1 MTNIPDT
8 IRLYKGE
15 EHGVVIEKENF
26 NESMFYAQYNKAYSI
41 LQDMMARNA
50 AIIKEKAPTITMT
63 PNIIAFCGD
72 RGEGKTSCMES
83 FTQKI
88 KNEEKLSLAFM
99 DLIDPAFFDN
109 DHNVVELILGLLY
122 KNFVKIV
129 GEMKEETEDEVENRE
144 SPEMYDNLEKEVSTL
159 FQRARLCL
167 RNMAEGKERMFDPLE
182 QLSVM
187 VSGMS
192 LHERIEELFEKY
204 LEWVGGKTGAKQC
217 LIIRIDDIDLNM
229 EGAYEML
236 EGLRIYLN
244 NPRCI
249 ILMSAKIDQLQK
261 VVAEGLIK
269 QMKEP
274 EKFDTNAMALR
285 YIIKVIPV
293 GRQVNM
299 PKVYDVCNKK
309 LEIYSSRE
317 DKDPKKYLSV
327 KDAVVRMTFIKTR
340 FLFYNSKG
348 SVSLIIPNN
357 LRSLRHL
364 LGMLD
369 GMPDFVEREVSSEN
383 MQTFTYYLFH
393 TWTEQLTE
401 GHKAFATRLVSEQN
415 LIGLNKIVVN
425 YLAQYIS
432 EEKKTEEYKDIV
444 NPSVANYNVSVGD
457 VLAIL
462 DFLDRITTEQP
473 LKMLLFF
480 VRSFYSIKLFES
492 YDVLTDSVKYP
503 KEVKENVGEIYRT
516 DQLFKQTS
524 LLQRIINGSY
534 FSYMPGDL
542 LPRISDGKQSRDYK
556 VINGRKLNEV
566 IREIGAGIKN
576 SSKKELT
583 TEFVMDFRLAE
594 YFALC
599 VRRFVGYDQTDS
611 FYRKDKDD
619 AMPYHLTSFSGQNY
633 YYVFDALMPFVTVTD
648 VKAAYNRFSL
658 IGEGV
663 WYEFALNH
671 EWSLLRQMMDHVRKK
686 EINEGFEKWEGKK
699 VEDFKDDDFKY
710 PISRLLSNGS
720 IRNAEVHSAVF
731 EGIKSR
737 RYANYS
743 SSNRNVLR
751 KFYLDIVNSRMSTY
765 EKEANK
771 ENSYVIKFS
780 FLEAFADLLSEVNDT
795 EFDAVFLVPTQESK
809 KATVQQKGI
818 IDPVLF
824 KISVNQNTMWARKT
838 FAKLEY
844 KDNDIYIGAVVKIDL
859 KEKCPEWYGRLAP
872 EAWNKMFYDKR
883 QHRGETVFKKLGEM
897 RQVLESKEK

>member
-1 MTNIPDT
+1 MSNSTVPDT
-8 IRLYKGE
+8 IKLYKGE
-15 EHGVVIEKENF
+15 EHGVVIETGDFDN
-26 NESMFYAQYNKAYSI
+26 SMFYAQYKKAYDI
-41 LQDMMARNA
+41 LKDMMARNME
-50 AIIKEKAPTITMT
+50 IIWNEEKTITMT

-88 KNEEKLSLAFM
+88 MYETSLSLEFM
-99 DLIDPAFFDN
+99 DLIDPVFFDN

-122 KNFVKIV
+122 KKYNETLKEFEKN
-129 GEMKEETEDEVENRE
+129 KEEFDKNE
-144 SPEMYDNLEKEVSTL
+144 LERKTALAKDLSTL

-187 VSGMS
+187 MSGMS
-192 LHERIEELFEKY
+192 LHERIEELFAKY
-204 LEWVGGKTGAKQC
+204 LEWCDNNVC

-236 EGLRIYLN
+236 EDLRIYLN

-261 VVAEGLIK
+261 VVAEGLTK
-269 QMKEP
+269 QMKDP
-274 EKFDTNAMALR
+274 EKFDANAMALR
-285 YIIKVIPV
+285 YIIKVIPI

-309 LEIYSSRE
+309 LEIYSSRN
-317 DKDPKKYLSV
+317 DRHPQKYLSV
-327 KDAVVRMTFIKTR
+327 KDAVVRMIFIKTR

-364 LGMLD
+364 IGMLD
-369 GMPDFVEREVSSEN
+369 VMPDFEGRNVSSEN
-383 MQTFTYYLFH
+383 MQTFIYYLFH
-393 TWTEQLTE
+393 TWTEQLE
-401 GHKAFATRLVSEQN
+401 KDHRLFAARLVSEQN
-415 LIGLNKIVVN
+415 LIELNKIVVH

-432 EEKKTEEYKDIV
+432 EEKKQEDYKDIV

-457 VLAIL
+457 VMAVL
-462 DFLDRITTEQP
+462 DFLDRITTEQT

-480 VRSFYSIKLFES
+480 VRSFYSIKLFEA
-492 YDVLTDSVKYP
+492 YDVLTDEVKNP

-524 LLQRIINGSY
+524 MLQRIINGAY
-534 FSYMPGDL
+534 FAYMPGDL
-542 LPRISDGKQSRDYK
+542 LPRMSDGKQARDYK
-556 VINGRKLNEV
+556 VIDGKKLNELISEV
-566 IREIGAGIKN
+566 DKGIKN
-576 SSKKELT
+576 SYKSDIYPPQ
-583 TEFVMDFRLAE
+583 DFILKFKLAE

-599 VRRFVGYDQTDS
+599 VRRFVASDQTDS

-619 AMPYHLTSFSGQNY
+619 AIPFHLTSFSGQNY
-633 YYVFDALMPFVTVTD
+633 YYVFDALMPFVAVTD
-648 VKAAYNRFSL
+648 VKAAYNRFVK
-658 IGEGV
+658 IDEGK

-686 EINEGFEKWEGKK
+686 EIEEGFEEWQGKT
-699 VEDFKDDDFKY
+699 VDDFKGEDFRY
-710 PISRLLSNGS
+710 PKCRLLSNGA
-720 IRNAEVHSAVF
+720 IRNAEVYSAVF

-737 RYANYS
+737 RYANYDS
-743 SSNRNVLR
+743 ANRKALR

-780 FLEAFADLLSEVNDT
+780 FLEAFADLLNEVSDAD
-795 EFDAVFLVPTQESK
+795 FDAIFVIPSQESK
-809 KATVQQKGI
+809 KSTFTPKDI
-818 IDPVLF
+818 TDPVLLR
-824 KISVNQNTMWARKT
+824 INVNQNTMWARKT

-844 KDNDIYIGAVVKIDL
+844 KLDDIYVGAVVKMDL
-859 KEKCPEWYGRLAP
+859 KEKCPEWYRKLAP

-883 QHRGETVFKKLGEM
+883 QHRGDTVFRKLGEM
-897 RQVLESKEK
+897 RHLLEPKDGK

>member
-1 MTNIPDT
+1 MIVPDT
-8 IRLYKGE
+8 IKLYKGE
-15 EHGVVIEKENF
+15 EHGVVIEKKDF
-26 NESMFYAQYNKAYSI
+26 HESMFYAQYNKAYDI
-41 LQDMMARNA
+41 LKDMMSRNSE
-50 AIIKEKAPTITMT
+50 IIRKKDKTITMT

-88 KNEEKLSLAFM
+88 MDDSSLSLAFM

-122 KNFVKIV
+122 KSFVEK
-129 GEMKEETEDEVENRE
+129 EKENEEHKEEWD
-144 SPEMYDNLEKEVSTL
+144 KEELDKKTALAQELSTL

-167 RNMAEGKERMFDPLE
+167 RNMAEGKERMYDPLE

-187 VSGMS
+187 MSGMS
-192 LHERIEELFEKY
+192 LHERIEELFAKY
-204 LEWVGGKTGAKQC
+204 LKWCDNKEC

-261 VVAEGLIK
+261 VVAEGLTK
-269 QMKEP
+269 QMKDP

-285 YIIKVIPV
+285 YIIKVIPI

-309 LEIYSSRE
+309 LEIYSSRA
-317 DKDPKKYLSV
+317 DQNPKKYLSV
-327 KDAVVRMTFIKTR
+327 KDAVVRMIFIKTR

-364 LGMLD
+364 IGMLD
-369 GMPDFVEREVSSEN
+369 VMDDFDSRDVSSEN
-383 MQTFTYYLFH
+383 MQTFSYYLFH
-393 TWTEQLTE
+393 TWTEQLE
-401 GHKAFATRLVSEQN
+401 KDHRLFAARLVVEQN
-415 LIGLNKIVVN
+415 LIELNKIVVH

-432 EEKKTEEYKDIV
+432 DEKKQEDYKDIV

-457 VLAIL
+457 VMAVL
-462 DFLDRITTEQP
+462 DFLDRITTEQT

-480 VRSFYSIKLFES
+480 VRSFYSIKLFEA
-492 YDVLTDSVKYP
+492 YDVLTDEVRNH
-503 KEVKENVGEIYRT
+503 KEEKENVGEIYRT

-524 LLQRIINGSY
+524 LLQRIINGAY
-534 FSYMPGDL
+534 FAYMPGDL
-542 LPRISDGKQSRDYK
+542 LPRMSDGKQARDYK
-556 VINGRKLNEV
+556 VIDGKKLNEL
-566 IREIGAGIKN
+566 IREVDKGIKN
-576 SSKKELT
+576 SNKNDIYPPQDFIKK
-583 TEFVMDFRLAE
+583 FKLAE

-599 VRRFVGYDQTDS
+599 VRKFVASDQTDN

-619 AMPYHLTSFSGQNY
+619 ALPFHLTSFSGQNY
-633 YYVFDALMPFVTVTD
+633 YYVFDALMPFVTVID
-648 VKAAYNRFSL
+648 VKAAYNRFVR
-658 IGEGV
+658 IDEGK

-686 EINEGFEKWEGKK
+686 EIDEGFKGWQGKNVK
-699 VEDFKDDDFKY
+699 DFKDEDYRY
-710 PISRLLSNGS
+710 PKCRLLSNGS

-737 RYANYS
+737 RYANYES
-743 SSNRNVLR
+743 ANRKTLR
-751 KFYLDIVNSRMSTY
+751 RFYLDIVNSRMSTY
-765 EKEANK
+765 EKKANK

-780 FLEAFADLLSEVNDT
+780 FLEAFADLLNEVSDAD
-795 EFDAVFLVPTQESK
+795 FDAIFVMPSQESK
-809 KATVQQKGI
+809 KSTFNPKDVT
-818 IDPVLF
+818 DPVLQ
-824 KISVNQNTMWARKT
+824 KLYENQNAMWARQT

-844 KDNDIYIGAVVKIDL
+844 KGDDIYMGAVVKKDL
-859 KEKCPEWYGRLAP
+859 KNKYPEWYGRLAP

-883 QHRGETVFKKLGEM
+883 QHRGDTVFRKLGEM
-897 RQVLESKEK
+897 RHLLEYKD

>member
-1 MTNIPDT
+1 
-8 IRLYKGE
+8 
-15 EHGVVIEKENF
+15 
-26 NESMFYAQYNKAYSI
+26 MFYAQYNKASDI
-41 LQDMMARNA
+41 LKDMMSRNLE
-50 AIIKEKAPTITMT
+50 IIRKEEKTITMT

-88 KNEEKLSLAFM
+88 MDDSSLSLAFM

-122 KNFVKIV
+122 RKFVETKKEFEKN
-129 GEMKEETEDEVENRE
+129 KEECAEDELERKNALENE
-144 SPEMYDNLEKEVSTL
+144 LSTL

-187 VSGMS
+187 MSGMS
-192 LHERIEELFEKY
+192 LHERIEELFAKY
-204 LEWVGGKTGAKQC
+204 LEWCDNKEC

-244 NPRCI
+244 NPWCI

-261 VVAEGLIK
+261 VVAEGLTK
-269 QMKEP
+269 QMKDP
-274 EKFDTNAMALR
+274 EKFDANAMALR
-285 YIIKVIPV
+285 YIIKVIPI

-309 LEIYSSRE
+309 LEIYSTRV
-317 DKDPKKYLSV
+317 DLNPKKYLSV
-327 KDAVVRMTFIKTR
+327 KDAVVRMIFIKTR

-364 LGMLD
+364 IGMLD
-369 GMPDFVEREVSSEN
+369 VMDDFDSRNVSSEN

-393 TWTEQLTE
+393 TWTEQLE
-401 GHKAFATRLVSEQN
+401 KDHRLFAARLVGEQN
-415 LIGLNKIVVN
+415 LIELNKIVVN

-432 EEKKTEEYKDIV
+432 DEKKQEDYKDIV

-457 VLAIL
+457 VMAVL
-462 DFLDRITTEQP
+462 DFLDRITTEHT

-480 VRSFYSIKLFES
+480 VRSFYSIKLFEA
-492 YDVLTDSVKYP
+492 YDVLTDEVRNPKGVKGD
-503 KEVKENVGEIYRT
+503 VGEIYRT

-524 LLQRIINGSY
+524 LLQRIVNGAY
-534 FSYMPGDL
+534 FAYMPGDL
-542 LPRISDGKQSRDYK
+542 LPRMSDGKQARDYK
-556 VINGRKLNEV
+556 VIDGKKLNEL
-566 IREIGAGIKN
+566 IREVDKGIKN
-576 SSKKELT
+576 SYKNDIYPPQDFIKK
-583 TEFVMDFRLAE
+583 FKLAE

-599 VRRFVGYDQTDS
+599 VRKFVSSDQTDN

-619 AMPYHLTSFSGQNY
+619 AIPFHLTSFSGQNY

-648 VKAAYNRFSL
+648 VKAAYNRFVR
-658 IGEGV
+658 IEDGK

-671 EWSLLRQMMDHVRKK
+671 EWSLLRQMMDHVRKR
-686 EINEGFEKWEGKK
+686 EIGEGFKEWKGKP
-699 VEDFKDDDFKY
+699 VEDFKDEDYRY
-710 PISRLLSNGS
+710 PKCRLLSNGS

-737 RYANYS
+737 RYANYES
-743 SSNRNVLR
+743 ANRKTLR
-751 KFYLDIVNSRMSTY
+751 RFYLDIVNSRMSTY
-765 EKEANK
+765 EK
-771 ENSYVIKFS
+771 
-780 FLEAFADLLSEVNDT
+780 
-795 EFDAVFLVPTQESK
+795 
-809 KATVQQKGI
+809 
-818 IDPVLF
+818 
-824 KISVNQNTMWARKT
+824 
-838 FAKLEY
+838 
-844 KDNDIYIGAVVKIDL
+844 
-859 KEKCPEWYGRLAP
+859 
-872 EAWNKMFYDKR
+872 
-883 QHRGETVFKKLGEM
+883 
-897 RQVLESKEK
+897 

>member
-1 MTNIPDT
+1 MSNSTVPDT
-8 IRLYKGE
+8 IKLYKGE
-15 EHGVVIEKENF
+15 EHGVVIETEDFDK
-26 NESMFYAQYNKAYSI
+26 SMFYAQYNKAYDI
-41 LQDMMARNA
+41 LKDMMDRNMEV
-50 AIIKEKAPTITMT
+50 IRKEEKTITMT

-88 KNEEKLSLAFM
+88 KQDISLSLAFM

-109 DHNVVELILGLLY
+109 NHNVVELILGLLY
-122 KNFVKIV
+122 KNFVEKEKEI
-129 GEMKEETEDEVENRE
+129 EEYKEEWDKEE
-144 SPEMYDNLEKEVSTL
+144 LEKKTALAKELSTL

-187 VSGMS
+187 MSGMS
-192 LHERIEELFEKY
+192 LHERIEELFAKY
-204 LEWVGGKTGAKQC
+204 LEWCDNNDC

-236 EGLRIYLN
+236 ECLRIYLN
-244 NPRCI
+244 NPMCI

-261 VVAEGLIK
+261 VVAEGLTK
-269 QMKEP
+269 QMKDP

-285 YIIKVIPV
+285 YIIKVIPI

-309 LEIYSSRE
+309 LEIYSSRN
-317 DKDPKKYLSV
+317 DGTPKKYLSV
-327 KDAVVRMTFIKTR
+327 KDAVVRMIFIKTR

-364 LGMLD
+364 IGMLD
-369 GMPDFVEREVSSEN
+369 VMDDFERRETSSEN

-393 TWTEQLTE
+393 TWTEQLE
-401 GHKAFATRLVSEQN
+401 KDHRLFAARLVGEQN
-415 LIGLNKIVVN
+415 MIELNKIVVH

-432 EEKKTEEYKDIV
+432 DEKKQDDYKDIV

-457 VLAIL
+457 VMAVL
-462 DFLDRITTEQP
+462 DFLDKITTEHT

-480 VRSFYSIKLFES
+480 VRSFYSIKLFEA
-492 YDVLTDSVKYP
+492 YDVLTDEVRDP
-503 KEVKENVGEIYRT
+503 KDVKENVGEIYRT

-524 LLQRIINGSY
+524 LLQRIINGAY
-534 FSYMPGDL
+534 FAYMPGDL
-542 LPRISDGKQSRDYK
+542 MPRMSDGKQARDYK
-556 VINGRKLNEV
+556 VIDGKKLNEL
-566 IREIGAGIKN
+566 IRDVDKGIKDSYKN
-576 SSKKELT
+576 DVYPPL
-583 TEFVMDFRLAE
+583 DFIRKLKLAE

-599 VRRFVGYDQTDS
+599 VRRFVASDQTDN
-611 FYRKDKDD
+611 FFRKDKDD
-619 AMPYHLTSFSGQNY
+619 AIPFHLTSFSGQNY

-648 VKAAYNRFSL
+648 VKAAYNRFAR
-658 IGEGV
+658 IDEGK

-671 EWSLLRQMMDHVRKK
+671 EWSLLRQMMDHVRRK
-686 EINEGFEKWEGKK
+686 EIEEGFEEWQGKAVGDFK
-699 VEDFKDDDFKY
+699 GEDFRY
-710 PISRLLSNGS
+710 PKCRLLSNGS

-737 RYANYS
+737 RYANYDS
-743 SSNRNVLR
+743 ANRKALR

-780 FLEAFADLLSEVNDT
+780 FLEAFADLLNEVSDAD
-795 EFDAVFLVPTQESK
+795 FDAIFVIPSQESK
-809 KATVQQKGI
+809 KSTFTPKDI
-818 IDPVLF
+818 TDPVLLR
-824 KISVNQNTMWARKT
+824 INVNQNTMWARKT
-838 FAKLEY
+838 FAMLEY
-844 KDNDIYIGAVVKIDL
+844 KLDDIYVGAVVKMDL
-859 KEKCPEWYGRLAP
+859 KEKCPEWYRKLAP

-883 QHRGETVFKKLGEM
+883 QYRGDTVFRKLGEM
-897 RQVLESKEK
+897 RHLLEPKDGK

>member
-1 MTNIPDT
+1 MTIVPNT

-15 EHGVVIEKENF
+15 EHGVVIEKKDYD
-26 NESMFYAQYNKAYSI
+26 ESMFYAQYNKAYSI
-41 LQDMMARNA
+41 LKDMMERNYT
-50 AIIKEKAPTITMT
+50 IIEEEADTITMT

-83 FTQKI
+83 FVEKI
-88 KNEEKLSLAFM
+88 KYDGSLSLAFM

-122 KNFVKIV
+122 KNFV
-129 GEMKEETEDEVENRE
+129 ETVKKQAE
-144 SPEMYDNLEKEVSTL
+144 EKEDNTDEEEFEKEDAKVKELSTL

-192 LHERIEELFEKY
+192 LHERIEELFAKY
-204 LEWVGGKTGAKQC
+204 LEWCENKQC

-236 EGLRIYLN
+236 ESLRIYLN

-261 VVAEGLIK
+261 VVAEGLTK

-285 YIIKVIPV
+285 YIIKVIPI

-317 DKDPKKYLSV
+317 DKTPKKYLSV

-340 FLFYNSKG
+340 FLFYNSRG
-348 SVSLIIPNN
+348 SVSPIIPNN

-369 GMPDFVEREVSSEN
+369 GMPDFNGRDASNEN
-383 MQTFTYYLFH
+383 MQAFTYYLFH
-393 TWTEQLTE
+393 TWTEQLE
-401 GHKAFATRLVSEQN
+401 KDHKEFVARLVGEQN
-415 LIGLNKIVVN
+415 LIALNKIVVN

-432 EEKKTEEYKDIV
+432 EEKKLDEYKDIV

-457 VLAIL
+457 VMAIL
-462 DFLDRITTEQP
+462 DFLDKITTEQP

-480 VRSFYSIKLFES
+480 VRSFYSIKLYET

-524 LLQRIINGSY
+524 LLQRIINGAY

-542 LPRISDGKQSRDYK
+542 LPRMSDGKQSRDYK
-556 VINGRKLNEV
+556 VINGKKLNEM
-566 IREIGAGIKN
+566 IREIGVGIRN
-576 SSKKELT
+576 SSKKKGELT
-583 TEFVMDFRLAE
+583 TDFIMDFRLAE

-599 VRRFVGYDQTDS
+599 VRRFVAYDQTDS

-619 AMPYHLTSFSGQNY
+619 AMPYHLTPFSGQNY

-648 VKAAYNRFSL
+648 VKAAYNRFSQ
-658 IGEGV
+658 IDEGV

-671 EWSLLRQMMDHVRKK
+671 EWSLLRQMMEHVREK
-686 EINEGFEKWEGKK
+686 ETNEGFEEWKGKK
-699 VEDFKDDDFKY
+699 VDDFKDDGFKY
-710 PISRLLSNGS
+710 PICRLLSNGS

-737 RYANYS
+737 RYANYG

-780 FLEAFADLLSEVNDT
+780 FLEAFADLLSKVNDT
-795 EFDAVFLVPTQESK
+795 EFDTIFLIPTQESK
-809 KATVQQKGI
+809 KATVQPKDLT
-818 IDPVLF
+818 DPLLL
-824 KISVNQNTMWARKT
+824 KINVNQNTMWARKT
-838 FAKLEY
+838 FVKLEY
-844 KDNDIYIGAVVKIDL
+844 KDNDIYVGAVVKMDL
-859 KEKCPEWYGRLAP
+859 KEKCLEWYERLAP

-883 QHRGETVFKKLGEM
+883 QHRGDTVFRKLGEM
-897 RQVLESKEK
+897 RHLLEPKDGK

>member
-1 MTNIPDT
+1 MSNSTVPDT
-8 IRLYKGE
+8 IKLYKGE
-15 EHGVVIEKENF
+15 EHGVVVEAKGF
-26 NESMFYAQYNKAYSI
+26 DESMFYAQYNKANNI
-41 LQDMMARNA
+41 LKDMMNRNSE
-50 AIIKEKAPTITMT
+50 IIRQKEKTITMT

-83 FTQKI
+83 FTQMIKI
-88 KNEEKLSLAFM
+88 DASQSLAFM

-122 KNFVKIV
+122 KNFVETEKDN
-129 GEMKEETEDEVENRE
+129 EDHKEEWENE
-144 SPEMYDNLEKEVSTL
+144 KLEKKTSLARELSSL

-187 VSGMS
+187 MSGMS
-192 LHERIEELFEKY
+192 LHERIEELFAKY
-204 LEWVGGKTGAKQC
+204 LEWCENKDC

-236 EGLRIYLN
+236 EDLRIYLN

-261 VVAEGLIK
+261 VVAEGLTK
-269 QMKEP
+269 QMKAP

-285 YIIKVIPV
+285 YIIKVIPI

-309 LEIYSSRE
+309 LEIYNSRA

-327 KDAVVRMTFIKTR
+327 KDAVVRMIFIKTR
-340 FLFYNSKG
+340 YLFYNSKG

-364 LGMLD
+364 IGMLD
-369 GMPDFVEREVSSEN
+369 MMPDFESRDTSSEN
-383 MQTFTYYLFH
+383 MQTFTNYLFH
-393 TWTEQLTE
+393 TWTEQLE
-401 GHKAFATRLVSEQN
+401 KEHRLFAARLVGEQN
-415 LIGLNKIVVN
+415 LIELNKIVVN

-432 EEKKTEEYKDIV
+432 DEKKQEDYKDIV

-457 VLAIL
+457 VMAVL
-462 DFLDRITTEQP
+462 DFLDRITTEQT

-480 VRSFYSIKLFES
+480 VRSFYSIKLFEV
-492 YDVLTDSVKYP
+492 YDVLTDEVRNP
-503 KEVKENVGEIYRT
+503 KDIKENVGEIYRS

-524 LLQRIINGSY
+524 LLQRIVNGAY
-534 FSYMPGDL
+534 FAYMPGDL
-542 LPRISDGKQSRDYK
+542 LPRMSDGKQARDFK
-556 VINGRKLNEV
+556 VIDGKKLNEL
-566 IREIGAGIKN
+566 IREVDKGIKN
-576 SSKKELT
+576 TYKNDVYPPLAFIQK
-583 TEFVMDFRLAE
+583 FKLAE

-599 VRRFVGYDQTDS
+599 VRRFVASDQTDN

-619 AMPYHLTSFSGQNY
+619 AIPFHLTSFSGQNF

-648 VKAAYNRFSL
+648 VKAAYNRFTR
-658 IGEGV
+658 IDEGK
-663 WYEFALNH
+663 WYEFALHH

-686 EINEGFEKWEGKK
+686 EINEGFKEWQGKT
-699 VEDFKDDDFKY
+699 VEDFRGEDFRY
-710 PISRLLSNGS
+710 PICRLLSNGA

-737 RYANYS
+737 RFANYGS
-743 SSNRNVLR
+743 GNRNALY

-780 FLEAFADLLSEVNDT
+780 FLEAFADMLNEVSDAD
-795 EFDAVFLVPTQESK
+795 FDAIFVAPLQENK
-809 KATVQQKGI
+809 KSNYNPKGVT
-818 IDPVLF
+818 DPVLL
-824 KISVNQNTMWARKT
+824 KINVNQNIMWARKT
-838 FAKLEY
+838 FTKLDY
-844 KDNDIYIGAVVKIDL
+844 KDDDIYLGAVVKMDL
-859 KEKCPEWYGRLAP
+859 KEKCPEWYEKLAS

-883 QHRGETVFKKLGEM
+883 QHRGDTVFRKLGEM
-897 RQVLESKEK
+897 RHLLEPKDGK

>member
-1 MTNIPDT
+1 MIVVPDT
-8 IRLYKGE
+8 IKLYKGE
-15 EHGVVIEKENF
+15 EHGVVIEKDNF
-26 NESMFYAQYNKAYSI
+26 EESMFYAQYDKASLI
-41 LQDMMARNA
+41 LKGMMERNEA
-50 AIIKEKAPTITMT
+50 VIKEGTPTITMT

-88 KNEEKLSLAFM
+88 KNDDSLSLTFM

-109 DHNVVELILGLLY
+109 DHNVIELILGLLY
-122 KNFVKIV
+122 KNFFEK
-129 GEMKEETEDEVENRE
+129 EKENEEHKEEWDKDELDKKTALTQE
-144 SPEMYDNLEKEVSTL
+144 LSTL

-187 VSGMS
+187 MSGMS
-192 LHERIEELFEKY
+192 LHERIEELFAKY
-204 LEWVGGKTGAKQC
+204 LEWCDNKEC

-261 VVAEGLIK
+261 VVAEGLMKQIK
-269 QMKEP
+269 DP

-285 YIIKVIPV
+285 YIIKVIPI

-309 LEIYSSRE
+309 LEIYSSRK
-317 DKDPKKYLSV
+317 DKKPKKYLSV

-348 SVSLIIPNN
+348 SVSPIIPNN

-364 LGMLD
+364 IGMLD
-369 GMPDFVEREVSSEN
+369 EMLDFDGRDKSSEN
-383 MQTFTYYLFH
+383 MQAFTYYLYH
-393 TWTEQLTE
+393 TWTEQLE
-401 GHKAFATRLVSEQN
+401 EDHKAFASRLVNEQN
-415 LIGLNKIVVN
+415 LIGLNKIVMN

-432 EEKKTEEYKDIV
+432 DEKKQDEFKDIV
-444 NPSVANYNVSVGD
+444 NPSIANYNVSVGD
-457 VLAIL
+457 VMAVL
-462 DFLDRITTEQP
+462 DFLDKITTEQP
-473 LKMLLFF
+473 MKMLLFF
-480 VRSFYSIKLFES
+480 VRSFYSIKLFEA
-492 YDVLTDSVKYP
+492 YDVLTDEVKKP
-503 KEVKENVGEIYRT
+503 KDVKENVGEIYRT

-524 LLQRIINGSY
+524 LLQRIVNGAY

-542 LPRISDGKQSRDYK
+542 LPRISDVKQARDYK
-556 VINGRKLNEV
+556 VINGKKLNDM
-566 IREIGAGIKN
+566 IREIGNRIKN
-576 SSKKELT
+576 SSKNKVYPPAD
-583 TEFVMDFRLAE
+583 FISNFRLAE

-599 VRRFVGYDQTDS
+599 VRRFVTYDQTENY
-611 FYRKDKDD
+611 YRKDKDD
-619 AMPYHLTSFSGQNY
+619 AMPFHLTPFSGQNY

-648 VKAAYNRFSL
+648 VKAAYNRFAQ
-658 IGEGV
+658 IGEGI
-663 WYEFALNH
+663 WYKFALQH

-686 EINEGFEKWEGKK
+686 EIDEGFEEWQGKT
-699 VEDFKDDDFKY
+699 VEDFKVEEFRY
-710 PISRLLSNGS
+710 PKCRLLSNGS

-737 RYANYS
+737 RFANYES
-743 SSNRNVLR
+743 ANRKALR
-751 KFYLDIVNSRMSTY
+751 RFYLDIVNSKMSTY

-780 FLEAFADLLSEVNDT
+780 FLEAFADLLNDVSDT
-795 EFDAVFLVPTQESK
+795 DFDAIFVMPSQENK
-809 KATVQQKGI
+809 KSTFNPQNVT
-818 IDPVLF
+818 DPVMQ
-824 KISVNQNTMWARKT
+824 KIYVNQNTMWARKT
-838 FAKLEY
+838 FAKLGY
-844 KDNDIYIGAVVKIDL
+844 KDNDIYVGAFVKLDV

-883 QHRGETVFKKLGEM
+883 QHKGNTVFKKLGEM
-897 RQVLESKEK
+897 RHLLEPKD

>member
-1 MTNIPDT
+1 MTVIPNT

-15 EHGVVIEKENF
+15 EHGVVIEKNNF
-26 NESMFYAQYNKAYSI
+26 DESMFYAQYSKADAI
-41 LQDMMARNA
+41 LKDMMERNA
-50 AIIKEKAPTITMT
+50 AIIKENAPTITMT

-88 KNEEKLSLAFM
+88 MKEDSSLAFM

-122 KNFVKIV
+122 KKFVEQVKANEEKLNEEENDDVEIPD
-129 GEMKEETEDEVENRE
+129 KED
-144 SPEMYDNLEKEVSTL
+144 DLEKEVSTL

-192 LHERIEELFEKY
+192 LHERIEELFAKY
-204 LEWVGGKTGAKQC
+204 LEWCDNKKC

-261 VVAEGLIK
+261 VVAEGLTK

-285 YIIKVIPV
+285 YIIKVIPI

-309 LEIYSSRE
+309 LEIYSSRV
-317 DKDPKKYLSV
+317 DNKPKKFLSV

-340 FLFYNSKG
+340 FLFYNSRG

-364 LGMLD
+364 IGMLD
-369 GMPDFVEREVSSEN
+369 GMPDFIGRDLSNEN
-383 MQTFTYYLFH
+383 MQAFTYYLFH
-393 TWTEQLTE
+393 TWTEQME
-401 GHKAFATRLVSEQN
+401 EKHKEFAGRLVGEQN
-415 LIGLNKIVVN
+415 LIGLNKIVMN
-425 YLAQYIS
+425 YLAQYVS
-432 EEKKTEEYKDIV
+432 DEKKQDEFKDIV

-457 VLAIL
+457 VMAVL

-480 VRSFYSIKLFES
+480 VRSFYSIKLFEA
-492 YDVLTDSVKYP
+492 YDVLTDNVKSYKAT
-503 KEVKENVGEIYRT
+503 KEDVGEIYRT

-524 LLQRIINGSY
+524 LLQRLINGAY

-542 LPRISDGKQSRDYK
+542 LPRISDGKQTRDYK
-556 VINGRKLNEV
+556 VINGRKLNDL
-566 IREIGAGIKN
+566 IREVSAGMRKA
-576 SSKKELT
+576 SKKNDVPAD
-583 TEFVMDFRLAE
+583 FIKKFRLAE

-599 VRRFVGYDQTDS
+599 VRKFVSYDQTDN

-619 AMPYHLTSFSGQNY
+619 AIPFHLTSFSGQNY
-633 YYVFDALMPFVTVTD
+633 YYAFDVLMPFVTVTD
-648 VKAAYNRFSL
+648 VRAAYNRFSYISENL
-658 IGEGV
+658 
-663 WYEFALNH
+663 WYDFALHH
-671 EWSLLRQMMDHVRKK
+671 EWSLLRQMMEHVRKK
-686 EINEGFEKWEGKK
+686 EISEGFEEWSQKS
-699 VEDFKDDDFKY
+699 VEDFKEEDFKY

-737 RYANYS
+737 RYSTYD
-743 SSNRNVLR
+743 SSNRKVLH

-780 FLEAFADLLSEVNDT
+780 FLEALADLMDELSDT
-795 EFDAVFLVPTQESK
+795 DFDAIFLSLENKRNSSQSK
-809 KATVQQKGI
+809 EVA
-818 IDPVLF
+818 DPLRL
-824 KISVNQNTMWARKT
+824 KIKINQNLAWARKT
-838 FAKLEY
+838 FERLDY
-844 KDNDIYIGAVVKIDL
+844 KDDVVYTGSTVKRDIR
-859 KEKCPEWYGRLAP
+859 EKYPDWYSRLAP
-872 EAWNKMFYDKR
+872 EIWNKQFYDKR
-883 QHRGETVFKKLGEM
+883 QHKGETVLRKLGEI
-897 RQVLESKEK
+897 RHLLEPEEEK

>member
-1 MTNIPDT
+1 MITVPDT
-8 IRLYKGE
+8 IKLYKGE
-15 EHGVVIEKENF
+15 EHGVVIETKDF
-26 NESMFYAQYNKAYSI
+26 DKSMFYAQYNKAYDI
-41 LQDMMARNA
+41 LKDMMDRNWN
-50 AIIKEKAPTITMT
+50 IIDKNETTITMT

-88 KNEEKLSLAFM
+88 MYDGTLSLAFM

-122 KNFVKIV
+122 KNFVETEKDN
-129 GEMKEETEDEVENRE
+129 EKHKEEWNKEE
-144 SPEMYDNLEKEVSTL
+144 LEKKTALAQELSTL

-187 VSGMS
+187 MSGMS
-192 LHERIEELFEKY
+192 LHKRIEELFAKY
-204 LEWVGGKTGAKQC
+204 LEWGENKEC

-261 VVAEGLIK
+261 VVAEGLTK
-269 QMKEP
+269 QMKDP

-285 YIIKVIPV
+285 YIIKVIPI

-309 LEIYSSRE
+309 LEIYSSRN
-317 DKDPKKYLSV
+317 DRNPKKYLSV
-327 KDAVVRMTFIKTR
+327 KDAVVRMIFIKTR

-364 LGMLD
+364 IGMLD
-369 GMPDFVEREVSSEN
+369 VMDDFERRDTSSEN
-383 MQTFTYYLFH
+383 MLTFTYYLFH
-393 TWTEQLTE
+393 TWTEQLE
-401 GHKAFATRLVSEQN
+401 KEHRLFAARLVSEQN
-415 LIGLNKIVVN
+415 LIELNKIVVH

-432 EEKKTEEYKDIV
+432 EEKKQEDYKDIV

-457 VLAIL
+457 VMAVL
-462 DFLDRITTEQP
+462 DFLDKITTEHT

-480 VRSFYSIKLFES
+480 VRSFYSIKLFEA
-492 YDVLTDSVKYP
+492 YDVLTDEVRNP
-503 KEVKENVGEIYRT
+503 KDVKENVGEIYRT

-524 LLQRIINGSY
+524 LLQRIINGAY
-534 FSYMPGDL
+534 FAYLPGDL
-542 LPRISDGKQSRDYK
+542 LPRMSDGKQARDYK
-556 VINGRKLNEV
+556 VIDGKKLNEL
-566 IREIGAGIKN
+566 IREVDKGIKN
-576 SSKKELT
+576 SYKSN
-583 TEFVMDFRLAE
+583 VYPPQDFIQKFKLAE
-594 YFALC
+594 YYALC
-599 VRRFVGYDQTDS
+599 VRRFVASDQTDN

-619 AMPYHLTSFSGQNY
+619 AIPFHLTSFSGQNY

-648 VKAAYNRFSL
+648 VKAAYNRFVR
-658 IGEGV
+658 IDEGK

-686 EINEGFEKWEGKK
+686 EIEEEFEEWQGKT
-699 VEDFKDDDFKY
+699 VEDFKGEDFRY
-710 PISRLLSNGS
+710 PKCRLLSNGS

-737 RYANYS
+737 RFANYG
-743 SSNRNVLR
+743 SSNRKALC

-780 FLEAFADLLSEVNDT
+780 FLEAFADLLNEVSDAD
-795 EFDAVFLVPTQESK
+795 FDAIFVMPSQESK
-809 KATVQQKGI
+809 KSTFNSKEVT
-818 IDPVLF
+818 DPVLL
-824 KISVNQNTMWARKT
+824 KINVNQNTMWARKT

-844 KDNDIYIGAVVKIDL
+844 KGDDVYTGAVVKMDL
-859 KEKCPEWYGRLAP
+859 KEKCPEWYVRLAP

-883 QHRGETVFKKLGEM
+883 QHKGNTVFKKLGEM
-897 RQVLESKEK
+897 RHLLESKDGK

>member
-1 MTNIPDT
+1 MTFIPDT
-8 IRLYKGE
+8 IKLYKGE
-15 EHGVVIEKENF
+15 EHGVVIEKKDFE
-26 NESMFYAQYNKAYSI
+26 ESMFYAQYNKASDI
-41 LQDMMARNA
+41 LKDMMSRNLE
-50 AIIKEKAPTITMT
+50 IIRKEEKTITMT

-88 KNEEKLSLAFM
+88 MNDSTLSLAFM

-122 KNFVKIV
+122 KSFVEK
-129 GEMKEETEDEVENRE
+129 EKENEEHKEEWD
-144 SPEMYDNLEKEVSTL
+144 KEELDKRTALAQELSTL
-159 FQRARLCL
+159 FQRSRLCL

-187 VSGMS
+187 MSGMS
-192 LHERIEELFEKY
+192 LHERIEELFAKY
-204 LEWVGGKTGAKQC
+204 LEWCDNKKC

-236 EGLRIYLN
+236 ECLRIYLN

-261 VVAEGLIK
+261 VVAEGLTK
-269 QMKEP
+269 QMKDP

-285 YIIKVIPV
+285 YIIKVIPI

-309 LEIYSSRE
+309 LEIYSSRFDGE
-317 DKDPKKYLSV
+317 PKRYLSV
-327 KDAVVRMTFIKTR
+327 KDAVVRMIFIKTR

-364 LGMLD
+364 IGMLD
-369 GMPDFVEREVSSEN
+369 VMDDFDSRNVSSEN

-393 TWTEQLTE
+393 TWTEQLE
-401 GHKAFATRLVSEQN
+401 KEHRLFAARLVGEQN
-415 LIGLNKIVVN
+415 MIELNKIVVH

-432 EEKKTEEYKDIV
+432 EEKKQEDYKDIV

-457 VLAIL
+457 VMAVL
-462 DFLDRITTEQP
+462 DFLDRITTEQT

-480 VRSFYSIKLFES
+480 VRSFYSIKLFEA
-492 YDVLTDSVKYP
+492 YDVLTDEVRNPKGVKG
-503 KEVKENVGEIYRT
+503 NVGEIYRT

-524 LLQRIINGSY
+524 LLQRIVNGAY
-534 FSYMPGDL
+534 FAYMPGDL
-542 LPRISDGKQSRDYK
+542 LPRMSDGKQARDYK
-556 VINGRKLNEV
+556 VIDGKKLNEL
-566 IREIGAGIKN
+566 IREVDKGIKN
-576 SSKKELT
+576 SYKNDIYPPQ
-583 TEFVMDFRLAE
+583 DFIMKFKLAE

-599 VRRFVGYDQTDS
+599 VRKFVASDQTDN

-619 AMPYHLTSFSGQNY
+619 AIPFHLTSFSGQNY

-648 VKAAYNRFSL
+648 VKAAYNRFVR
-658 IGEGV
+658 IEDGK

-671 EWSLLRQMMDHVRKK
+671 EWSLLRQMIDHVRKK
-686 EINEGFEKWEGKK
+686 EIDEGFEEWKGKT
-699 VEDFKDDDFKY
+699 VEDFKEEDYRY
-710 PISRLLSNGS
+710 PKCRLLSNGA

-737 RYANYS
+737 RYANYES
-743 SSNRNVLR
+743 ANRKTLR
-751 KFYLDIVNSRMSTY
+751 RFYLDIVNSRMSTY

-780 FLEAFADLLSEVNDT
+780 FLEAFADFLNEVSDAD
-795 EFDAVFLVPTQESK
+795 FDAIFVMPSQENK
-809 KATVQQKGI
+809 KNTITPKDVM
-818 IDPVLF
+818 DPVLL
-824 KISVNQNTMWARKT
+824 KINVNQNTMWARKT

-844 KDNDIYIGAVVKIDL
+844 KGDDIYMGAVVKMDL
-859 KEKCPEWYGRLAP
+859 KDKCPEWYGRLAP

-883 QHRGETVFKKLGEM
+883 QHKGDTVFKKLGEM
-897 RQVLESKEK
+897 RHLLEPKD

>member
-1 MTNIPDT
+1 MITVPDT
-8 IRLYKGE
+8 IKLYKGE
-15 EHGVVIEKENF
+15 EHGVVIEKTDYDS
-26 NESMFYAQYNKAYSI
+26 SMFYAQYNKAYTI
-41 LQDMMARNA
+41 LKDMIDRNWD
-50 AIIKEKAPTITMT
+50 IIEKNETTITMT

-83 FTQKI
+83 FVEKI
-88 KNEEKLSLAFM
+88 KYDSSLSLAFM

-122 KNFVKIV
+122 KKFVETKT
-129 GEMKEETEDEVENRE
+129 EFEKNKEECNEDE
-144 SPEMYDNLEKEVSTL
+144 LERKNALANELSTL
-159 FQRARLCL
+159 FQRARFCL

-187 VSGMS
+187 MSGMS
-192 LHERIEELFEKY
+192 LHDRIKELFEKY
-204 LEWVGGKTGAKQC
+204 LEWSDNKQC

-261 VVAEGLIK
+261 VVAEGLTK
-269 QMKEP
+269 QMKDP
-274 EKFDTNAMALR
+274 GKFDANAMALR
-285 YIIKVIPV
+285 YIIKVIPI

-309 LEIYSSRE
+309 LEIYSSRY
-317 DKDPKKYLSV
+317 DRKPQKYLSV
-327 KDAVVRMTFIKTR
+327 KDAVVRMIFTKTR

-369 GMPDFVEREVSSEN
+369 GMEEFNGRDASSDN
-383 MQTFTYYLFH
+383 MQAFVYYLFH
-393 TWTEQLTE
+393 TWTEQLE
-401 GHKAFATRLVSEQN
+401 DKHKEFAARLVSEQN

-432 EEKKTEEYKDIV
+432 EERKQEEYKDIV
-444 NPSVANYNVSVGD
+444 SPSVANYNVSVGD
-457 VLAIL
+457 VMAVL

-480 VRSFYSIKLFES
+480 VRSFYSIKLFEA
-492 YDVLTDSVKYP
+492 YDVLTDNVKNP
-503 KEVKENVGEIYRT
+503 KEIKENVGEIYRT

-524 LLQRIINGSY
+524 LLQRVINGAY

-542 LPRISDGKQSRDYK
+542 LPRMSDGKQARDYK
-556 VINGRKLNEV
+556 VINGRKLNEL
-566 IREIGAGIKN
+566 IYDIGKGIAKIDN
-576 SSKKELT
+576 HKFKLT
-583 TEFVMDFRLAE
+583 SDFILEFRLAE

-599 VRRFVGYDQTDS
+599 VRRFVAYDQTES

-619 AMPYHLTSFSGQNY
+619 AMPFHLTPFSGQNY
-633 YYVFDALMPFVTVTD
+633 YYVYDALMPFVTVTD
-648 VKAAYNRFSL
+648 VKAAYNRFSQ
-658 IGEGV
+658 IAEGK

-671 EWSLLRQMMDHVRKK
+671 DWSLLRQMMEHIRKK
-686 EINEGFEKWEGKK
+686 ETNEGFEEWKGKR
-699 VEDFKDDDFKY
+699 VEDFKDDGFKY
-710 PISRLLSNGS
+710 PFSRLLSNGS

-737 RYANYS
+737 RFSSYS
-743 SSNRNVLR
+743 SSNKNVLR
-751 KFYLDIVNSRMSTY
+751 KFYLDIVNSKMSTY

-780 FLEAFADLLSEVNDT
+780 FLEAFADLLNEVSDAD
-795 EFDAVFLVPTQESK
+795 FDAIFVMPSQESK
-809 KATVQQKGI
+809 KSTFNPKEVT
-818 IDPVLF
+818 DPVLL
-824 KISVNQNTMWARKT
+824 KININQNTMWARKM
-838 FAKLEY
+838 FAKLGY
-844 KDNDIYIGAVVKIDL
+844 KDNDIYVGAVVKMDV
-859 KEKCPEWYGRLAP
+859 KEKCPEWYERLAP
-872 EAWNKMFYDKR
+872 EVWNKMFYEKR
-883 QHRGETVFKKLGEM
+883 QHRGDTVFRKLGEM
-897 RQVLESKEK
+897 RHLLEPKEGK

>member
-1 MTNIPDT
+1 MSIIVPNT
-8 IRLYKGE
+8 IKLYKGE
-15 EHGVVIEKENF
+15 EHGVVIETEDFDK
-26 NESMFYAQYNKAYSI
+26 SMFYAQYNKAYDI
-41 LQDMMARNA
+41 LKDMMERNWD
-50 AIIKEKAPTITMT
+50 IISKGETTITMT

-88 KNEEKLSLAFM
+88 MYDGTLSLAFM

-122 KNFVKIV
+122 KNFFEK
-129 GEMKEETEDEVENRE
+129 EKENEKHKEEWD
-144 SPEMYDNLEKEVSTL
+144 KEEFDKKTALTQELSTL

-187 VSGMS
+187 MSGMS
-192 LHERIEELFEKY
+192 LHERIEELFAKY
-204 LEWVGGKTGAKQC
+204 LKWCDDKEC

-236 EGLRIYLN
+236 ENLRIYLN

-261 VVAEGLIK
+261 VVAEGLTK
-269 QMKEP
+269 QMKDP
-274 EKFDTNAMALR
+274 EKFDANAMALR
-285 YIIKVIPV
+285 YIIKVIPI

-309 LEIYSSRE
+309 LEIYSSRY
-317 DKDPKKYLSV
+317 DGNPQKYLSV
-327 KDAVVRMTFIKTR
+327 KDAVVRMIFIKTR

-364 LGMLD
+364 IGMLD
-369 GMPDFVEREVSSEN
+369 GMLDFIDRKTSSEN
-383 MQTFTYYLFH
+383 MQAFIYYLFH
-393 TWTEQLTE
+393 TWTEQLE
-401 GHKAFATRLVSEQN
+401 KEHRLFAARLVGEQN
-415 LIGLNKIVVN
+415 LIELNKIVVH

-432 EEKKTEEYKDIV
+432 DEKKQEDYKDIV

-457 VLAIL
+457 VMAVL
-462 DFLDRITTEQP
+462 DFLDKITTEHT

-480 VRSFYSIKLFES
+480 VRSFYSIKLFEA
-492 YDVLTDSVKYP
+492 YDVLTDEVRNP
-503 KEVKENVGEIYRT
+503 KNVKENVGEIYRT

-524 LLQRIINGSY
+524 LLQRIINGAY
-534 FSYMPGDL
+534 FAYIPGDL
-542 LPRISDGKQSRDYK
+542 LPRMSDGKQARDYK
-556 VINGRKLNEV
+556 VIDGKKLNEL
-566 IREIGAGIKN
+566 IREVDKGIKN
-576 SSKKELT
+576 SYKSN
-583 TEFVMDFRLAE
+583 VYPPQDFIQKFKLAE
-594 YFALC
+594 YYALC
-599 VRRFVGYDQTDS
+599 VRRFVASDQTDN

-619 AMPYHLTSFSGQNY
+619 AIPFHLTSFSGQNY

-648 VKAAYNRFSL
+648 VKAAYNRFVR
-658 IGEGV
+658 IDEGK

-686 EINEGFEKWEGKK
+686 EIEEEFEEWQGKT
-699 VEDFKDDDFKY
+699 VEDFKGEDFEY
-710 PISRLLSNGS
+710 PKCRLLSNGS

-737 RYANYS
+737 RFANYG
-743 SSNRNVLR
+743 SSNRKALC

-780 FLEAFADLLSEVNDT
+780 FLEAFADLLNEVSDAD
-795 EFDAVFLVPTQESK
+795 FDAIFVMPSQESK
-809 KATVQQKGI
+809 KSTFNSKEVT
-818 IDPVLF
+818 DPVLL
-824 KISVNQNTMWARKT
+824 KINVNQNTMWARKT

-844 KDNDIYIGAVVKIDL
+844 KGDDIYTGAVVKMDL
-859 KEKCPEWYGRLAP
+859 KEKCPEWYVRLAP

-883 QHRGETVFKKLGEM
+883 QHKGNTVFKKLGEM
-897 RQVLESKEK
+897 RHLLESKDGK